1 MSSESPKGIGGGL
14 KNNKKNETTM
24 ARTLSSA
31 SMSKYL
37 EGGIYHDF
45 LQYVKADKELAFE
58 IRVKDEVMIYCQKNL
73 LLRIT
78 HRKSSPDRVTM
89 LNPRYYTN
97 RRDGLNLTEQLREP
111 SDLQDLHKV
120 RRYFEDAKALC
131 KSYKSHDEFIVQQQY
146 KAEHCSFSGDYLAI
160 DMEWAPDQTK
170 VPVECRLEK
179 TKIDLIVVSNR
190 ANDEGLHDIYL
201 AEVKCGLGAV
211 DGKSG
216 IEDHLRMSQA
226 VINNAY
232 ARQGLL
238 QDVKSIIQQKTQL
251 QLFDGTPADYC
262 FAERPKVMFI
272 LACCSESERQGFK
285 RIVRNLGDAGR
296 DVKIEFVASSKCM
309 QPAKAYYGGDSDFRK
324 ACRLHQA
331 WFREHVLMLKMGCNR
346 STRRGAKETEE
357 QFRRRRATET
367 DIAVLTTGDAARLM
381 NFVPAYHDEIRKT
394 LLKEKGGIPTDFG
407 LMANMLRS
415 EHVVWNIFVP
425 MMTDMAAAAKCFSD
439 VLPNR
444 DIKTI
449 LNWKIEYAPN
459 TINDRTAFDVYVE
472 YETSERKTGVIGIE
486 VKYTEDGYSVGNK
499 EFSMMQDA
507 TSAYS
512 VATRR
517 SGCFIDN
524 DPMQFNTPDF
534 IQLWRNHILGLAM
547 VQQGMTNCF
556 DSLTLYPAGNTHFH
570 SFDNHIGAIEAYGEL
585 LTDRGRDTFHG
596 ITYEVFFDVLRNHF
610 KSERHGAWLQY
621 LETRYILK

>member
-1 MSSESPKGIGGGL
+1 
-14 KNNKKNETTM
+14 
-24 ARTLSSA
+24 
-31 SMSKYL
+31 
-37 EGGIYHDF
+37 
-45 LQYVKADKELAFE
+45 
-58 IRVKDEVMIYCQKNL
+58 
-73 LLRIT
+73 
-78 HRKSSPDRVTM
+78 
-89 LNPRYYTN
+89 
-97 RRDGLNLTEQLREP
+97 
-111 SDLQDLHKV
+111 
-120 RRYFEDAKALC
+120 
-131 KSYKSHDEFIVQQQY
+131 
-146 KAEHCSFSGDYLAI
+146 
-160 DMEWAPDQTK
+160 
-170 VPVECRLEK
+170 
-179 TKIDLIVVSNR
+179 
-190 ANDEGLHDIYL
+190 
-201 AEVKCGLGAV
+201 
-211 DGKSG
+211 
-216 IEDHLRMSQA
+216 
-226 VINNAY
+226 
-232 ARQGLL
+232 
-238 QDVKSIIQQKTQL
+238 
-251 QLFDGTPADYC
+251 
-262 FAERPKVMFI
+262 
-272 LACCSESERQGFK
+272 
-285 RIVRNLGDAGR
+285 
-296 DVKIEFVASSKCM
+296 
-309 QPAKAYYGGDSDFRK
+309 
-324 ACRLHQA
+324 
-331 WFREHVLMLKMGCNR
+331 MLKMGCNR

-486 VKYTEDGYSVGNK
+486 VKYTEEGYSVGNK

-547 VQQGMTNCF
+547 VQQGMASCF

-610 KSERHGAWLQY
+610 KSERHGTWLQY
-621 LETRYILK
+621 LKTRYILN